1 MREVKIDCNEVVYS
15 KLGFAT
21 ELNKLAMTYES
32 DILIVIES
40 ENKVEGQ
47 VDLKSYLGVVA
58 AMSNQSKT
66 IHVKI
71 IGADD
76 DFASFD
82 IKKKIENLIK
92 KYSN

>member
-1 MREVKIDCNEVVYS
+1 MREVKIECNEVVYS

-21 ELNKLAMTYES
+21 ELNKIASSYAS

-58 AMSNQSKT
+58 AMSNQNKL
-66 IHVKI
+66 IHLKV
-71 IGADD
+71 IGEDEE
-76 DFASFD
+76 FVVFD
-82 IKKKIENLIK
+82 IKKKISDLIK

>member
-1 MREVKIDCNEVVYS
+1 MKEVIINCNEVVYS

-21 ELNKLAMTYES
+21 ELNKIAMSYPC
-32 DILIVIES
+32 DVLIVIES

-58 AMSNQSKT
+58 AMSNQNKS
-66 IHVKI
+66 IHLKL
-71 IGADD
+71 IGEEE

-82 IKKKIENLIK
+82 IKKKVNDLIK

>member
-1 MREVKIDCNEVVYS
+1 MREVKIECNEVVYS

-21 ELNKLAMTYES
+21 ELNRLAASYAS

-66 IHVKI
+66 IHLKL
-71 IGADD
+71 IGEDED
-76 DFASFD
+76 YASFD
-82 IKKKIENLIK
+82 IKKKIEKLIE

>member
-1 MREVKIDCNEVVYS
+1 MREVKIECNEVVYS

-21 ELNKLAMTYES
+21 ELNKLAMTYAS
-32 DILIVIES
+32 DVLIVIES

-66 IHVKI
+66 IHVKL
-71 IGADD
+71 IGEDED
-76 DFASFD
+76 YASFD

>member
-1 MREVKIDCNEVVYS
+1 MREVKIECNEVVYS

-21 ELNKLAMTYES
+21 ELNRLASSYAS

-58 AMSNQSKT
+58 AMSNQNKL
-66 IHVKI
+66 IHLKV
-71 IGADD
+71 IGEDEEFVA
-76 DFASFD
+76 FD
-82 IKKKIENLIK
+82 IKKKISDLIK